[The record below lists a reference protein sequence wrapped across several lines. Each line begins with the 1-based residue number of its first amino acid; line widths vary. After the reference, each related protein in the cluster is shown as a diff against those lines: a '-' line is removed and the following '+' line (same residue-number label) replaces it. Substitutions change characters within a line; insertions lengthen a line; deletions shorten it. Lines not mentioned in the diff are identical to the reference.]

1 MKAFIPFLAQL
12 SRSPSIRVDA
22 ELDGALAHLDHML
35 EGLCGALKV
44 EYLGPFVGVERLD
57 AHRLVVREH
66 MWRLGAP
73 AWSLKIC
80 PTAPAANWRAEWAIQ
95 SASRMRKPIIVRA
108 LPEFFCGFAAAVDAA
123 GKSSLPAAGRLREV
137 AALFGAAE
145 IANE

>member
-1 MKAFIPFLAQL
+1 MKSFLPFLARL
-12 SRSPSIRVDA
+12 SRASTIPVDS
-22 ELDGALAHLDHML
+22 ELDDALARLDHML
-35 EGLCGALKV
+35 ERLCAALEV
-44 EYLGPFVGVERLD
+44 EYLGPYVGVERLD

-108 LPEFFCGFAAAVDAA
+108 LPEFFAGFVMAIEHA
-123 GKSSLPAAGRLREV
+123 GKSETMAAVRLREIEQLFSMADV
-137 AALFGAAE
+137 ANG
-145 IANE
+145 